1 VAVELSFELSGPS
14 PHGRAWQRSL
24 SMWADTAS
32 VANEP
37 CIVIDRVGDVVAASP
52 GCADLFMIDVAA
64 AAGRALVG
72 AVLDLRDFSARQ
84 GTLPDWEVK
93 KIPPLLALSSRALA
107 RGLLRVW
114 VGNSAETVDAISV
127 PLIDSGVIVG
137 SLSFFLPVN
146 Q

>member
-1 VAVELSFELSGPS
+1 MAVELSFELSGEP
-14 PHGRAWQRSL
+14 GLQRSL

-37 CIVIDRVGDVVAASP
+37 CIVIDRVADVVSASP
-52 GCADLFMIDVAA
+52 GCGELFMIDVEA
-64 AAGRALVG
+64 AAGHALVG
-72 AVLDLRDFSARQ
+72 EVLDLRDFSARQ
-84 GTLPDWEVK
+84 GVLPDWEVK

-114 VGNSAETVDAISV
+114 VGDAAATVDAISV
-127 PLIDSGVIVG
+127 PLVDGGVIVG
-137 SLSFFLPVN
+137 SLTFFLPVN

>member
-1 VAVELSFELSGPS
+1 
-14 PHGRAWQRSL
+14 
-24 SMWADTAS
+24 MWADTAS